1 MTRTDR
7 FLRRLSIEPLERRQL
22 LCGSAAAGSVLQSI
36 AQSALLARSHSSSA
50 VSVATSNRANSD
62 SGSQSSESFLV
73 TTLTNSAGT
82 VIGTASYETDT
93 SGNQKLV
100 ITVVGAAASTTY
112 AVSID
117 GTDVGT
123 ALTTD
128 ANGNARLILTSAAT
142 TTNTN
147 ASSALT
153 GKCGGS
159 NATTGT
165 LPTGFTLA
173 AGNTISLASSDTSVD
188 LLSGTF
194 ATATGNIGERGGSG
208 DDDSGEGCH
217 GDNGATVAKVVAT
230 LSDSASASGKAVF
243 TTITHADGTT
253 DEVLRVRV
261 TGAAASTDLEI
272 VIDGT
277 SIGTL
282 TTDANGNG
290 YAIFSSNPKNS
301 HVGQLPTGLTTPP
314 TSITVGATITG
325 TFGSSTSSSSSL
337 ASASRLSGRRR

>member
-7 FLRRLSIEPLERRQL
+7 FLRRLSVEPLERRQL
-22 LCGSAAAGSVLQSI
+22 LCGSAAAGSSLQSI

-50 VSVATSNRANSD
+50 IAVATSNRTNSA
-62 SGSQSSESFLV
+62 SGSQDTESFLV

-100 ITVVGAAASTTY
+100 LTVVGAAASTTY

-128 ANGNARLILTSAAT
+128 ANGNAQLILTSATT
-142 TTNTN
+142 TTNSN

-153 GKCGGS
+153 GKCGS
-159 NATTGT
+159 STAATGT

-173 AGNTISLASSDTSVD
+173 AGDTISLASSDTSID
-188 LLSGTF
+188 PLSGTF
-194 ATATGNIGERGGSG
+194 ATATGNIGEGGDG
-208 DDDSGEGCH
+208 FGEGCH

-230 LSDSASASGKAVF
+230 LSDSATASGKAVF
-243 TTITHADGTT
+243 TTITHSDGTT

-272 VIDGT
+272 LIDGT
-277 SIGTL
+277 SVGTL
-282 TTDANGNG
+282 STDANGNG
-290 YAIFSSNPKNS
+290 YAIFSSNPRNS
-301 HVGQLPTGLTTPP
+301 HVGQLPTGLSTTP
-314 TSITVGATITG
+314 TSISVGTTITG
-325 TFGSSTSSSSSL
+325 TFGSSTTSGSSSSSL
-337 ASASRLSGRRR
+337 ASASRLPGRRR